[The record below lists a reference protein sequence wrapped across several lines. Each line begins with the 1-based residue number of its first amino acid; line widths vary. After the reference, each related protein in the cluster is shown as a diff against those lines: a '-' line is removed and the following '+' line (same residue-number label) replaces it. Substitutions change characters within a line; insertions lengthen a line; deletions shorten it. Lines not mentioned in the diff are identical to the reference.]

1 MCKPCGHHRR
11 ETRKN
16 LMNSEN
22 ANTNTTLLFRGGE
35 IASEDSPFLQSA
47 DILVANGKI
56 ERVGADLAAPA
67 GAEVI
72 DCAGCVLMPA
82 MYDLHVH
89 AREPGQEHKEDI
101 ETCSE
106 AAINGGVTGMV
117 LMPNTTPAIDSGG
130 LVQTVLDIIAEK
142 SRIAVLQTG
151 CITKGRAGEELA
163 AIAGMA
169 AKGVPMLTDDGDPV
183 PDPRLLRR
191 AMEYAKDFG
200 LPCTSHCEVKSLSG
214 RGAMNEGPVS
224 YRLGLPGI
232 PAISEEICLDRDIRI
247 AQYTGA
253 HVHLQHVTTARGMET
268 IRRAKE
274 DGVRVTCEVAPH
286 HLLFNEEHIVNYDT
300 NYKMNPPLRTAE
312 DNELLLQGL
321 IDGVFDVIA
330 TDHAPHSDFEK
341 QNNDFAAAPFG
352 ITGLETAVVSLYHH
366 YIKPGRF
373 GWDLLVRRYSAE
385 PRRFLGQDPVPVI
398 EGGAAEFLV
407 FAMDQTTT
415 FDREFMKSKSAN
427 TPFIDQ
433 TLDGQVTC
441 VVRGGEVLLR
451 R

>member
-1 MCKPCGHHRR
+1 
-11 ETRKN
+11 
-16 LMNSEN
+16 MNSDQDS
-22 ANTNTTLLFRGGE
+22 ATARLFRGGE
-35 IASEDSPFLQSA
+35 IASEDSPFLQTA
-47 DILVANGKI
+47 DVLVEGGRIA
-56 ERVGADLAAPA
+56 RVGTNLEAPA
-67 GAEVI
+67 GAEIV

-82 MYDLHVH
+82 MFDVHVH
-89 AREPGQEHKEDI
+89 AREPGQEHKETI
-101 ETCSE
+101 KTCSE
-106 AAINGGVTGMV
+106 AAVNGGITGMI
-117 LMPNTTPAIDSGG
+117 LMPNTLPAIDTGG
-130 LVQTVLDIIAEK
+130 LVQTVLDIAAAK
-142 SRIAVLQTG
+142 SRIHVLQTG

-169 AKGVPMLTDDGDPV
+169 AKGVPMLTDDGSPV

-200 LPCTSHCEVKSLSG
+200 LPCASHCEVASLSG
-214 RGAMNEGPVS
+214 KGAINEGPAS

-253 HVHLQHVTTARGMET
+253 HVHIQHVTTARGMET

-286 HLLFNEEHIVNYDT
+286 HLIFNEDHIVDYDT

-312 DNELLLQGL
+312 DNARLLQGL

-330 TDHAPHSDFEK
+330 TDHAPHSEAEK
-341 QNNDFAAAPFG
+341 RHNDFGSAPFG

-366 YIKPGRF
+366 FIKPGRF

-385 PRRFLGQDPVPVI
+385 PRRLIGLDPVPVA
-398 EGGAAEFLV
+398 EGGPAEFIV
-407 FAMDQTTT
+407 FATGKDTT
-415 FDREFMKSKSAN
+415 FTREFMRSKSQN

-433 TLDGQVTC
+433 TLEGRIVC
-441 VVRGGEVLLR
+441 VVREGEVLLQR
-451 R
+451 

>member
-1 MCKPCGHHRR
+1 MSAVATKGC
-11 ETRKN
+11 
-16 LMNSEN
+16 
-22 ANTNTTLLFRGGE
+22 LLFRGGE

-47 DILVANGKI
+47 DVLVEDGRIL
-56 ERVGADLAAPA
+56 RVGVNLDAPQD
-67 GAEVI
+67 AEIV

-82 MYDLHVH
+82 MFDVHVH
-89 AREPGQEHKEDI
+89 AREPGQEHKETI
-101 ETCSE
+101 KTCSE

-117 LMPNTTPAIDSGG
+117 LMPNTLPAIDTGG
-130 LVQTVLDIIAEK
+130 LIQTVLDIAAAD
-142 SRIAVLQTG
+142 SRIRVLQTG
-151 CITKGRAGEELA
+151 CITKGRAGEEIA

-169 AKGVPMLTDDGDPV
+169 ARGAPMLTDDGEPV
-183 PDPRLLRR
+183 SDPRLLRR

-200 LPCTSHCEVKSLSG
+200 LPCASHCEVKSLSG
-214 RGAMNEGPVS
+214 RGAINEGPAS

-253 HVHLQHVTTARGMET
+253 HVHIQHVTTARGMET

-286 HLLFNEEHIVNYDT
+286 HLIFNEDHIVDYDA

-312 DNELLLQGL
+312 DNERLLQGL
-321 IDGVFDVIA
+321 IEGVFDVIA
-330 TDHAPHSDFEK
+330 TDHAPHSENEK
-341 QNNDFAAAPFG
+341 RHNDFGSAPFG
-352 ITGLETAVVSLYHH
+352 ITGLETAVVSLYHQF
-366 YIKPGRF
+366 IKPGRF

-385 PRRFLGQDPVPVI
+385 PRRLIGLEPVPI
-398 EGGAAEFLV
+398 ADGAPAEFVV
-407 FAMDQTTT
+407 FATGKTTT
-415 FDREFMKSKSAN
+415 FSREFMKSKSQN

-433 TLDGQVTC
+433 TLDGQIVC
-441 VVRGGEVLLR
+441 VVRAGELLLR

>member
-1 MCKPCGHHRR
+1 MSHSSVPI
-11 ETRKN
+11 
-16 LMNSEN
+16 
-22 ANTNTTLLFRGGE
+22 LFRGGE
-35 IASEDSPFLQSA
+35 IASEDSPFLQTA
-47 DILVANGKI
+47 DVLVEGGRIA
-56 ERVGADLAAPA
+56 RVGTNLEAPE

-72 DCAGCVLMPA
+72 DCSGCVLMPA
-82 MYDLHVH
+82 MYDVHVH
-89 AREPGQEHKEDI
+89 AREPGQEHKETI

-106 AAINGGVTGMV
+106 AAINGGVTGMI
-117 LMPNTTPAIDSGG
+117 LMPNTVPAIDTGG
-130 LVQTVLDIIAEK
+130 LVQTVLDIAAAK
-142 SRIAVLQTG
+142 SRIQVLQTG

-200 LPCTSHCEVKSLSG
+200 LPCASHCEVKSLSG
-214 RGAMNEGPVS
+214 KGSINEGPAS

-232 PAISEEICLDRDIRI
+232 PAISEEICLDRDIRV
-247 AQYTGA
+247 AQYAGA
-253 HVHLQHVTTARGMET
+253 HVHIQHVTTARGMET

-274 DGVRVTCEVAPH
+274 DGVKVTCEVAPH
-286 HLLFNEEHIVNYDT
+286 HLIFNEDHIVDYDT

-312 DNELLLQGL
+312 DNARLLQGL

-330 TDHAPHSDFEK
+330 TDHAPHSHSEK
-341 QNNDFAAAPFG
+341 RNNDFGGAPFG

-366 YIKPGRF
+366 FIKPGRF

-385 PRRFLGQDPVPVI
+385 PRRLIGQAPVPVVE
-398 EGGAAEFLV
+398 EGEAEFIV
-407 FAMDQTTT
+407 VSTGKTTT
-415 FDREFMKSKSAN
+415 FTREFMRSKSHN

-433 TLDGQVTC
+433 TLDGQIVG
-441 VVRGGEVLLR
+441 VVRGGKVLLNR
-451 R
+451 